1 MGGGS
6 KFLSTLKKAASTAAD
21 VLTTKGDLLSRSAS
35 ALGRL
40 PISTNNF
47 SLLCDSAQTLGIKW
61 AASSTSTLTTAGDL
75 LYASGANTLARLARG
90 SDNQV
95 LKMNGTSLNWETI
108 SGGGATITK
117 LATELGSAFNTTST
131 SFVDVTGLNFDAP
144 DNTGNFMVTLTMCVQ
159 QPGAN
164 NDIAAQWVD
173 DTTAINGTQFN
184 SQYGSPDVI
193 ITACHVGDND
203 GQTLKIQ
210 CKTAAGSMGVRAG
223 GTNSTQIKGLA
234 IS

>member
-1 MGGGS
+1 MPIGINNQV
-6 KFLSTLKKAASTAAD
+6 LQADSTE
-21 VLTTKGDLLSRSAS
+21 
-35 ALGRL
+35 ALGL
-40 PISTNNF
+40 
-47 SLLCDSAQTLGIKW
+47 KW
-61 AASSTSTLTTAGDL
+61 AASSTSTLTTAGDV

-117 LATELGSAFNTTST
+117 LATELASPFNTTST
-131 SFVDVTGLNFDAP
+131 SFTDVTGLNFTAP
-144 DNTGNFMVTLTMCVQ
+144 DNTGNFMVALTMCVQ
-159 QPGAN
+159 QAGTN
-164 NDIAAQWVD
+164 NEVSAQWVD

-184 SQYGSPDVI
+184 SQSGSPDVI

-210 CKTAAGSMGVRAG
+210 CKTAAGSIGVRAG
-223 GTNSTQIKGLA
+223 ATNKTQIKGLA